1 MTFFQLFSVIHH
13 HRQLAMRR
21 SLDFQRNRVSSC
33 LRLVFGLLFVL
44 YLVFMSILL
53 ALSANENGGKD
64 AVKIITATLPLI
76 LFIDFILRFSMQET
90 PAQIIRPY
98 ILFAKMAIH
107 QNRITCRFR
116 SGWSIGCSDMM
127 Q

>member
-64 AVKIITATLPLI
+64 AVEIITATLPLI

-98 ILFAKMAIH
+98 IL
-107 QNRITCRFR
+107 
-116 SGWSIGCSDMM
+116 
-127 Q
+127 